1 MIRAAFS
8 AAVALS
14 VAAPAFAQ
22 TTATPA
28 PSGIDDNRIICR
40 KIGETGSLVR
50 KTKQCFTKAEWD
62 RIAESQ
68 RRGTVRM
75 IDELTSKSQGS

>member
-1 MIRAAFS
+1 MSRFLL
-8 AAVALS
+8 AAVAVA
-14 VAAPAFAQ
+14 VAAPALGQ
-22 TTATPA
+22 TPA
-28 PSGIDDNRIICR
+28 PAPSDLDDNRIICR

-50 KTKQCFTKAEWD
+50 KQKQCFTRAEWD

-75 IDELTSKSQGS
+75 IDELTSKSSGT